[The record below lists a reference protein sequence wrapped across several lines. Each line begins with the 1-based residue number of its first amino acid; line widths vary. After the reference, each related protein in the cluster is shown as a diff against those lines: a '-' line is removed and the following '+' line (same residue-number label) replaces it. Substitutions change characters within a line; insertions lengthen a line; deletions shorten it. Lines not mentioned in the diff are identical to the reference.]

1 MKIIGV
7 SASPKKRISTTRFAL
22 EKALESVEK
31 QGVETLHINLAEYA
45 FNGCHDC
52 GLCRSKLTCS
62 QKDDYTEILL
72 PLLSDPEVIGFIFA
86 TPVYFGGMSSQLKAF
101 FDRTLPIRRNG
112 FLWDKKVAGTITVG
126 AARHGGQE
134 LAAFDIIKAALISG
148 MTIVPDASPTS
159 HFGGALWSKIEGG
172 IEADEL
178 GILQAQNIGKRVAE
192 VAVALSP
199 LNQ

>member
-1 MKIIGV
+1 MKIIGI
-7 SASPKKRISTTRFAL
+7 SGSPKKGFSTTRFAL
-22 EKALESVEK
+22 DKALTTVATL
-31 QGVETLHINLAEYA
+31 GLETVHINLSEYT

-52 GLCRSKLTCS
+52 GLCKTKLTCS
-62 QKDDYTEILL
+62 QKDDYTEKLL
-72 PLLSDPEVIGFIFA
+72 PILSDPEVVGFIFA

-134 LAAFDIIKAALISG
+134 LASFDIIKAALISG

-172 IEADEL
+172 IENDVL
-178 GILQAQNIGKRVAE
+178 GISQVENIGKRVGE
-192 VAVALSP
+192 MVIALNS
-199 LNQ
+199 